1 MTFRDLV
8 NISAGNLL
16 RMKLRSILTTS
27 GVIIAIGAFVSM
39 LSFGAGNQEYVER
52 EYRKLGLFT
61 TMQVYPKNTSDT
73 AAFPKLDN
81 EAISRIAAVP
91 GVNLVYPYDALAVK
105 ARCGD
110 SVQNS
115 RAQAL
120 PSSAMQT
127 KIFSGLIAGRSFH
140 SDSAREA
147 LISVEFARELGFEH
161 ADSAVGKTLVV
172 TVSVS
177 KFDSA
182 FAHVLED
189 RGVLIFDR
197 LKRVRMD
204 SLKHS
209 AYRSRVIRDEANEV
223 LRRFVS
229 GFTDAQESVSEP
241 LTICGVRDMMR
252 GGRIRVEPIIIPF
265 ATASRFNAAGFGGS
279 PVELLSRI
287 SSGSFFSGAD
297 ESGGKTF
304 SQVTVDFDPKVLY
317 TSVRDSVEKLGF
329 RAFSFAAQFEEVQ
342 KFFFYFDMALGV
354 VGLIALLT
362 ASLGIINT
370 MVMSINER
378 RREIGVL
385 KSLGADEIHIRG
397 LFLVESGVIG
407 FAGTVGGILLGWGI
421 SRIVSAVARFYMRRE
436 NVPEMEL
443 FALPFWLILIALALG
458 VGVSMIAG
466 YYPAARAAR
475 VDPVQAL
482 RND

>member
-1 MTFRDLV
+1 
-8 NISAGNLL
+8 
-16 RMKLRSILTTS
+16 MKLRSTLTAS
-27 GVIIAIGAFVSM
+27 GVVIAIGAFVAM
-39 LSFGAGNQEYVER
+39 LSFGAGNQEHVER

-61 TMQVYPKNTSDT
+61 TMQVYPKSAADT
-73 AAFPKLDN
+73 ASTPKLDN
-81 EAISRIAAVP
+81 SAIARIAAVP
-91 GVNLVYPYDALAVK
+91 GVNLVYPYDALAVR

-120 PSSAMQT
+120 PSAALQT
-127 KIFSGLIAGRSFH
+127 KIFSDLLAGRGFG

-147 LISVEFARELGFEH
+147 LVSSEFAKSLGFEH
-161 ADSAVGKTLVV
+161 PDAAVGKGLVI
-172 TVSVS
+172 TVRVS
-177 KFDSA
+177 RFDSA
-182 FAHVLED
+182 FAHILDD

-197 LKRVRMD
+197 LKRIRMD
-204 SLKHS
+204 SLRIS
-209 AYRSRVIRDEANEV
+209 AYRGRVIRDEANEV
-223 LRRFVS
+223 MRRFVA
-229 GFTDAQESVSEP
+229 GFTDAQEAVSES

-252 GGRIRVEPIIIPF
+252 GGRLRVEPIIIPF
-265 ATASRFNAAGFGGS
+265 ATAARFSAAGFAGT
-279 PVELLSRI
+279 PVEMFSRI
-287 SSGSFFSGAD
+287 SSGTFFSSGDAD
-297 ESGGKTF
+297 AGKTF

-317 TSVRDSVEKLGF
+317 TAVRDSVEKLGF
-329 RAFSFAAQFEEVQ
+329 RTFSFAAQFEEVQ

-354 VGLIALLT
+354 VGLIALFT

-385 KSLGADEIHIRG
+385 KSLGADEIHVRG

-421 SRIVSAVARFYMRRE
+421 SRIVSVAARFYMRRE
-436 NVPEMEL
+436 NVPEVEL
-443 FALPFWLILIALALG
+443 FALPLWLILIALALG

-466 YYPAARAAR
+466 FYPAARAAR